1 MNKKIAP
8 QSGTKKIKTN
18 LNLSYQADKS
28 NKVLT
33 PVKAIR
39 TYCVECCLG
48 SCSEVRQCPSSD
60 CSLHP
65 YRLGK
70 RPQEKITPR
79 QVSKHA
85 QSCGKLRC

>member
-8 QSGTKKIKTN
+8 QERGTMTTSNVQYPTEK
-18 LNLSYQADKS
+18 

-33 PVKAIR
+33 PIKAIR
-39 TYCVECCLG
+39 TYCVGCCLG
-48 SCSEVRQCPSSD
+48 SCSEVRQCPSSN

-70 RPQEKITPR
+70 RPKGKITPR
-79 QVSKHA
+79 QVAKHA